1 MCRQNETLR
10 RTACTTLG
18 IQPPEGNLVSLNTKI
33 YEYVKNYFG
42 KIIQKVSVLT
52 IHFTQFRTK
61 LHRKLPSST
70 WTHIGLMV
78 NTVPRVQRLGEVIAF
93 PKDQDSIYS
102 HTPKIKPRLCIT
114 LQNKTKQKN
123 QNKKTKQKNKKTKQN
138 KTKQNKTKQNKTKQN
153 KTSSAKTTKCG

>member
-1 MCRQNETLR
+1 M
-10 RTACTTLG
+10 
-18 IQPPEGNLVSLNTKI
+18 NTSKI
-33 YEYVKNYFG
+33 IFG

-70 WTHIGLMV
+70 WTHFGLMV

-123 QNKKTKQKNKKTKQN
+123 QNKKLNKTKQNKKLNKTKQN
-138 KTKQNKTKQNKTKQN
+138 KTKQNKTKQNKTK
-153 KTSSAKTTKCG
+153 KTKHLVLKLPNVGKNLNAIAGVMTKPTQTLPL